1 MCFLQNFPPCP
12 VSQRAKSEHKK
23 LPLGAHQLFLQ
34 CHEGFP
40 LRSRALPVIEATT
53 HRAHAA
59 NCSCPRGGEV
69 GRTHCAAGS
78 RATAWKCRNPQLLWG
93 LPAYYTLSQKPF
105 FFTKLGAF
113 GSGFQP
119 GYLLMH
125 AARET
130 SFLPASS
137 SPAPPA
143 GQAVLTQGGQRRA
156 DLAP

>member
-105 FFTKLGAF
+105 LLSWEHLALGFNPVICSCMQPVKPAF
-113 GSGFQP
+113 CQP
-119 GYLLMH
+119 
-125 AARET
+125 AAAQH
-130 SFLPASS
+130 LP
-137 SPAPPA
+137 
-143 GQAVLTQGGQRRA
+143 QGR
-156 DLAP
+156 LC